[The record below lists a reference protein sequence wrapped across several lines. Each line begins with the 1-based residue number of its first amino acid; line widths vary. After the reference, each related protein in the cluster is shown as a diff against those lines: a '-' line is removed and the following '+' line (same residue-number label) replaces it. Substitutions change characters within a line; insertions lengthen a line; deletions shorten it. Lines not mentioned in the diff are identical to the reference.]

1 MSISEEEFFAF
12 LKLEKKSIEV
22 LNIEKER
29 IVLGENRK
37 NGKFSW
43 KFSII
48 VYLKNNSENIK
59 LIPLEMYIGKIKLP
73 GLIFTM
79 VRTLKRSGKV
89 WLRIFPDKPVTK
101 KPQDS
106 RQGKGKGNVEMWVS
120 VVKPGR
126 ILFEIG
132 GVPDDLAKK
141 ALKKASD
148 KLPIR
153 TKIIQRHAVGGE

>member
-1 MSISEEEFFAF
+1 MNVKYEAWKISNENNLETTMSISEEEFFAF

-79 VRTLKRSGKV
+79 VRTLIDFDKSLINYISSKFNKFKYKNRKIKV
-89 WLRIFPDKPVTK
+89 LSED
-101 KPQDS
+101 
-106 RQGKGKGNVEMWVS
+106 
-120 VVKPGR
+120 
-126 ILFEIG
+126 
-132 GVPDDLAKK
+132 
-141 ALKKASD
+141 
-148 KLPIR
+148 
-153 TKIIQRHAVGGE
+153 GELLLSNRNT

>member
-1 MSISEEEFFAF
+1 MLMPKRVKYRKQQRGTMTGPAKGGTSVHFGEYG
-12 LKLEKKSIEV
+12 LKALEARWITARQIEACRV
-22 LNIEKER
+22 
-29 IVLGENRK
+29 
-37 NGKFSW
+37 
-43 KFSII
+43 
-48 VYLKNNSENIK
+48 
-59 LIPLEMYIGKIKLP
+59 
-73 GLIFTM
+73 TM

-120 VVKPGR
+120 VVKPGK
-126 ILFEIG
+126 IMFEIG

-153 TKIIQRHAVGGE
+153 TKIVQRHAVGGE